1 MTTRLLLIRHGET
14 DWNAQGRYQ
23 GQTDPPLNRRGEE
36 QAQRLAEK
44 LAGDRLDM
52 AYSSP
57 LRRAVQTARI
67 IAESLTIPLHIE
79 PRLMEIHLGAWESLL
94 ATEIAARDPE
104 RFRGWEKDPWGITP
118 PDGESIKSVRDR
130 VYAAADEIL
139 VRHAGRSIGL
149 VAHQLPLVLLKIRY
163 QGIDPALVRKVSL
176 PNTHWEEIEIVVG

>member
-1 MTTRLLLIRHGET
+1 
-14 DWNAQGRYQ
+14 
-23 GQTDPPLNRRGEE
+23 
-36 QAQRLAEK
+36 
-44 LAGDRLDM
+44 
-52 AYSSP
+52 
-57 LRRAVQTARI
+57 
-67 IAESLTIPLHIE
+67 
-79 PRLMEIHLGAWESLL
+79 MEIHLGAWESLL